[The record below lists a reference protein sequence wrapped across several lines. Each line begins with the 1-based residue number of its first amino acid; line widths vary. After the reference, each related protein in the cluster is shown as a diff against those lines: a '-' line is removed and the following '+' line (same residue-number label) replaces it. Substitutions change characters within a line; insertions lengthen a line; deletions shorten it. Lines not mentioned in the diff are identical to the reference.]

1 MLRSLLLKLP
11 DDDDDDGVDDGG
23 DDDEDD
29 DDYDH
34 KNDDGD
40 GGDEDDDDDGRTLQQ
55 YISPVSSLAN
65 CLFYFIFKVHRISSL
80 HGGGS

>member
-29 DDYDH
+29 DDYDDDELYSSSREVARAVAVSRIPTASPDQKTH
-34 KNDDGD
+34 HITKIIKKNHIV
-40 GGDEDDDDDGRTLQQ
+40 R
-55 YISPVSSLAN
+55 N
-65 CLFYFIFKVHRISSL
+65 
-80 HGGGS
+80 